1 MFPARLS
8 IPPFCPAYDGRPISS
23 IFIWRN
29 KGNIF
34 ISHLCFTPPVYVL
47 LTITGRLFPRG
58 GLTAVPCGLRC
69 KF

>member
-34 ISHLCFTPPVYVL
+34 ISHLCFTPP
-47 LTITGRLFPRG
+47 RLCFVNNYGPFIPPRRPYG
-58 GLTAVPCGLRC
+58 CPVWAAL
-69 KF
+69 